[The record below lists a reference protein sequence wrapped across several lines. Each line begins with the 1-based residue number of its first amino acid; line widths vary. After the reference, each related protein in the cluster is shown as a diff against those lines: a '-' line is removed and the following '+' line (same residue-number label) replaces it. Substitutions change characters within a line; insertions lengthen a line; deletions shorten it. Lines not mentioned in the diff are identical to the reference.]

1 MDVQRG
7 GRARACT
14 YPTYGSR
21 TPHDDRLPRGK
32 SPKGLMRIGIIL
44 DWMNPN
50 IERAVG
56 LLSER
61 GVRLDL
67 IHPEKQLISL
77 SRVRVESDLYLLKS
91 GSDLALSLGGA
102 LHALGAATLNP
113 YPTVAMMRNKIIVT
127 RVLQAAGVP
136 TPDTYVTTR
145 PNDLVSLLESGPLIV
160 KPYRGSRGEGIR
172 IVRHGRE
179 LFDLPSD
186 GPILAQ
192 RYEEPDGR
200 DLKIFCVGGKLF
212 GVRRIWPLRTYQ
224 DKVGDP
230 FRLSPE
236 LRQIARRCGRAFGID
251 LFGMDVV
258 LSSGRPYVVDVNKF
272 GSYMGVPD
280 ASRLLAD
287 YIYAAGLRIMRGERL
302 HAAEAT

>member
-1 MDVQRG
+1 
-7 GRARACT
+7 
-14 YPTYGSR
+14 
-21 TPHDDRLPRGK
+21 
-32 SPKGLMRIGIIL
+32 MRIGIIL

-113 YPTVAMMRNKIIVT
+113 YPTMAMMRNKIIVT

-200 DLKIFCVGGKLF
+200 DLKIFCIGGKLF

-230 FRLSPE
+230 FPLTPD
-236 LRQIARRCGRAFGID
+236 LRDIARSCGRAFGID
-251 LFGMDVV
+251 LYGLDVV

-287 YIYAAGLRIMRGERL
+287 YIYAAGLRIMRGEQL

>member
-77 SRVRVESDLYLLKS
+77 SRVRVENDLYLLKS

-136 TPDTYVTTR
+136 TPDTYVTTER
-145 PNDLVSLLESGPLIV
+145 NDLVPLLEAGPLII

-172 IVRHGRE
+172 IVREVRE
-179 LFDLPSD
+179 LADLSAEE
-186 GPILAQ
+186 PILAQ
-192 RYEEPDGR
+192 RYMEPDGP
-200 DLKIFCVGGKLF
+200 DHKIFCIGGQFF
-212 GVRRIWPLRTYQ
+212 GVRRIWPLRTYR
-224 DKVGDP
+224 DKVGEP
-230 FRLSPE
+230 FTVTPE
-236 LRQIARRCGRAFGID
+236 LADIA
-251 LFGMDVV
+251 
-258 LSSGRPYVVDVNKF
+258 
-272 GSYMGVPD
+272 
-280 ASRLLAD
+280 
-287 YIYAAGLRIMRGERL
+287 
-302 HAAEAT
+302 

>member
-1 MDVQRG
+1 
-7 GRARACT
+7 
-14 YPTYGSR
+14 
-21 TPHDDRLPRGK
+21 
-32 SPKGLMRIGIIL
+32 MRIGIIL

-50 IERAVG
+50 IERAAR

-61 GVRLDL
+61 GVKLDL

-77 SRVRVESDLYLLKS
+77 SRVRVENDLYLLKS

-127 RVLQAAGVP
+127 RVLQAAGLP

-145 PNDLVSLLESGPLIV
+145 PKDLTSLLESGPLIL

-172 IVRHGRE
+172 IVRHVRE
-179 LFDLPSD
+179 LADLPSD

-192 RYEEPDGR
+192 RYQEPDGR
-200 DLKIFCVGGKLF
+200 DVKIFCIGGRLF

-224 DKVGDP
+224 DKIGEP
-230 FRLSPE
+230 CPLTPE
-236 LRQIARRCGRAFGID
+236 LRDIARGCGRAFGID
-251 LFGMDVV
+251 LYGLDVV
-258 LSSGRPYVVDVNKF
+258 LSAGRPYVVDVNKF
-272 GSYMGVPD
+272 GSYMGVPE
-280 ASRLLAD
+280 ASKRLAD
-287 YIYAAGLRIMRGERL
+287 YIYAACERIVRGERA
-302 HAAEAT
+302 HAAEAM

>member
-1 MDVQRG
+1 
-7 GRARACT
+7 
-14 YPTYGSR
+14 
-21 TPHDDRLPRGK
+21 
-32 SPKGLMRIGIIL
+32 MRIGIIL

-200 DLKIFCVGGKLF
+200 DLKIFCIGGKLF
-212 GVRRIWPLRTYQ
+212 GVKRIWPLRTYQ
-224 DKVGDP
+224 DEVGEP
-230 FRLSPE
+230 FPE
-236 LRQIARRCGRAFGID
+236 HAL
-251 LFGMDVV
+251 V
-258 LSSGRPYVVDVNKF
+258 K
-272 GSYMGVPD
+272 
-280 ASRLLAD
+280 
-287 YIYAAGLRIMRGERL
+287 RL
-302 HAAEAT
+302 HHHKVTDRQRQKQPGGDRATVPRPPPGCVNPVGSRSRHQRRHH